1 VKRETAL
8 KRDFRVRRARRLRVK
23 QEYLHPEYRLT
34 IPRKSEVTPT
44 GRFVLFRL
52 RPPKGTGHRGF
63 WARWDNASVMGKP
76 GPAVKVELDHP
87 VARERMAFKL
97 SLHGYAGHWTVPEPS
112 PGKFHQFHI
121 SIVDRGTPV
130 FRGTLSLA
138 AVYALDFSQVSSDH
152 TLQLCLGDDPI
163 AEVSIVALGPS
174 ILRAIRIEKR
184 LMRQGRPKRLARRL
198 ALIATSGSV
207 PPSAWTLLHPLAP
220 DLFRTPR
227 YTKAEKRAVL
237 ARLIRQHGIR
247 RADAAAMFDRAFV
260 DRLFRRARRVARST
274 AASSDAVNCVSSV
287 APRSTGSRSIDPR
300 GPKSK

>member
-1 VKRETAL
+1 
-8 KRDFRVRRARRLRVK
+8 
-23 QEYLHPEYRLT
+23 
-34 IPRKSEVTPT
+34 
-44 GRFVLFRL
+44 
-52 RPPKGTGHRGF
+52 
-63 WARWDNASVMGKP
+63 
-76 GPAVKVELDHP
+76 LDHP
-87 VARERMAFKL
+87 VARERMAFKR
-97 SLHGYAGHWTVPEPS
+97 SLYGYAGHWTVPAPNTS
-112 PGKFHQFHI
+112 KSQRFPI
-121 SIVDRGTPV
+121 SIVDRGIPV

-138 AVYALDFSQVSSDH
+138 AVYALDFSQVSSDVKF
-152 TLQLCLGDDPI
+152 QLVLEDETI
-163 AEVSIVALGPS
+163 AEIPIVALGPS
-174 ILRAIRIEKR
+174 ILRAARIAER
-184 LMRQGRPKRLARRL
+184 LMRQGRSKRVAWRL

-220 DLFRTPR
+220 DLVRTPR